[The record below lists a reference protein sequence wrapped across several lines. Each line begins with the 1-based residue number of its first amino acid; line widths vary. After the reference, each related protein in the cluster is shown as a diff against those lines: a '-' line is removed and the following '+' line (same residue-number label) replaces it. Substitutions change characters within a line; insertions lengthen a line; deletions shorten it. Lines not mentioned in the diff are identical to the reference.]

1 MIQLQVL
8 NKIIK
13 DNDMSLITMNS
24 LDKSFFSD
32 YKEEYDYI
40 TDFYLDYGKA
50 PDQLTFIGK
59 FPNFDII
66 EVNETKKYLLDELY
80 NDRNMRSMATAFN
93 KVKDLIRDGQ
103 IDKAMKCYMQSTEEL
118 ASSTHMDSVDLLSD
132 TSRYDDYIDR
142 SSDFTKYFVSTGFP
156 ELDELLGGWDRLEE
170 LATVVARPN
179 QGKSW
184 ILLKWAVAAAE
195 QGLRVGLYSGEMTE
209 RKVGYRFDTLYGH
222 FSSTKLSKGNRD
234 IQNEY
239 KNYLDNL
246 KNSIKGELHV
256 LTPAMINGT
265 AGVSALRAF
274 IERDKLDI
282 LFVDQ
287 HSLLEDDRGAKD
299 PVTAAANISK
309 DLKKLQVLKRIPI
322 IAASQANRK
331 SVDKDGNGR
340 RVEMGLENLAQ
351 TDRIGQDS
359 TVVIGLEKKDDLMT
373 LHILKSRDSGFVGQ
387 KLNYQTQLDR
397 GMFTYIPNEV
407 VESGNENAEEVF
419 KAIDDKYSVSYIDGT
434 DEF

>member
-1 MIQLQVL
+1 LIQLQVL
-8 NKIIK
+8 NTVLKN
-13 DNDMSLITMNS
+13 NDMSLITMNS
-24 LDKSFFSD
+24 LDRSFFSD
-32 YKEEYDYI
+32 YQAEFDYI

-50 PDQLTFIGK
+50 PDQLTFVNK

-66 EVNETKKYLLDELY
+66 EVNETRKYLLDALY
-80 NDRNMRSMATAFN
+80 NDRNMRTMAITFN

-103 IDKAMKCYMQSTEEL
+103 IDKAMKLYMQSTEEL
-118 ASSTHMDSVDLLSD
+118 ASSTHMDSIDILKD
-132 TSRYDDYIDR
+132 TSRYDDYIEKSNDY
-142 SSDFTKYFVSTGFP
+142 SKYYVGTGFK
-156 ELDELLGGWDRLEE
+156 ELDDLLGGWDRLED
-170 LATVVARPN
+170 LVTIVARPN

-184 ILLKWAVAAAE
+184 ILLKCAIAAAE

-209 RKVGYRFDTLYGH
+209 RKVGYRFDTLQGH
-222 FSSTKLSKGNRD
+222 FSSTKLSKGSRD

-239 KNYLDNL
+239 KTYLDNL
-246 KNSIKGELHV
+246 KSSVKGELHV

-274 IERDKLDI
+274 IEKDKLDI

-309 DLKKLQVLKRIPI
+309 DLKKLQVMKRIPI

-331 SVDKDGNGR
+331 SVDKDDAGSKKID
-340 RVEMGLENLAQ
+340 MGLENLAQ

-359 TVVIGLEKKDDLMT
+359 TVVIGLVKKEDLMT
-373 LHILKSRDSGFVGQ
+373 LHILKSRDSGFVGH
-387 KLNYQTQLDR
+387 KLQYKTQLDR
-397 GMFTYIPNEV
+397 GIFVYIPGEV
-407 VESGNENAEEVF
+407 DVEADESLYEEIAGRYEADYTGGLEDF
-419 KAIDDKYSVSYIDGT
+419 
-434 DEF
+434 